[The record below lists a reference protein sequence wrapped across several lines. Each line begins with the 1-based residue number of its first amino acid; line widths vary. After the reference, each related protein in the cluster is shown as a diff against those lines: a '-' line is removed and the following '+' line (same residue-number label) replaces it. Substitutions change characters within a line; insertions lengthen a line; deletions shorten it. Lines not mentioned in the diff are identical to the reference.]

1 MRRDEEPESG
11 VSPRGS
17 GDADGLLG
25 GAAGQSASRFSE
37 SPSGDR
43 QHAGRQV
50 GAGDSP
56 ESETRPHPRRWLILY
71 ILCLSLTMV
80 VISMSSLNVALP
92 SIQRELDATGSDLQ
106 WIVDSYVLVFAGLL
120 LPFGA
125 VGDRWGRKRVLLA
138 GMALFGVLSALAAF
152 STSPTQ
158 IIVYR
163 AGMGAAAAL
172 VMPATLSIATV
183 IFPRAERPKA
193 VAIWAAF
200 AGAGGA
206 IGPPVSGILL
216 NFFWWGSVFLVAV
229 PVAGLVLAGA
239 AWIVPESRDDER
251 RPLDVVGALV
261 SIVALGSLLFAVIEG
276 PELGWTSPPVL
287 ACFAAGAALIRG
299 FVRWERRV
307 RYPMLDPAY
316 FGNRMFSLGAGTI
329 TLAFFGMVGMFF
341 VLTQYFQFAQGHTPL
356 DAGFRNVPLAA
367 TMMILAPRSPT
378 FTRRFGAR
386 ASISGGLLLTG
397 LGLGIMAA
405 LTPASPYW
413 IMVIALVTT
422 ATGLSLFMPPSTHV
436 VVTSLPPHKAGV
448 GSAVNDTTRE
458 VGASIGIAVM
468 GTLLTVGYRAGMRSQ
483 TGDLPDAAAEVA
495 SDSIGTALRVAL
507 ELPTERAVALIDNAV
522 DAFNRGMTLA
532 MGVAAALLTVT
543 AAAAYL
549 LYPRKGTGGRHRQEQ
564 PPG

>member
-1 MRRDEEPESG
+1 MDVE
-11 VSPRGS
+11 
-17 GDADGLLG
+17 
-25 GAAGQSASRFSE
+25 
-37 SPSGDR
+37 
-43 QHAGRQV
+43 
-50 GAGDSP
+50 
-56 ESETRPHPRRWLILY
+56 PHPRRWLILY

-92 SIQRELDATGSDLQ
+92 SIQRELGAGGSDLQ
-106 WIVDSYVLVFAGLL
+106 WIVDAYVLVFAGLL

-163 AGMGAAAAL
+163 AGMGLAAAL

-193 VAIWAAF
+193 VAVWAAF

-229 PVAGLVLAGA
+229 PVAAVVLVGA

-261 SIVALGSLLFAVIEG
+261 SIAALGSLLFAVIEG
-276 PELGWTSPPVL
+276 PELGWGSPPVL
-287 ACFAAGAALIRG
+287 GPFAAAAALIWV

-307 RYPMLDPAY
+307 RHPMLDPAF
-316 FGNRMFSLGAGTI
+316 FGNRLFSLGAVTI
-329 TLAFFGMVGMFF
+329 TLVFFGMVGMFF

-367 TMMILAPRSPT
+367 TMIILAPRSPA
-378 FTRRFGAR
+378 FTQRYGAR
-386 ASISGGLLLTG
+386 TSISGGLLLTG
-397 LGLGIMAA
+397 TGLGIMAA

-413 IMVIALVTT
+413 LMVIALVTT
-422 ATGLSLFMPPSTHV
+422 ATGLALFMPPSTHII
-436 VVTSLPPHKAGV
+436 VTSLPQHKAGV

-458 VGASIGIAVM
+458 VGAAIGIATL
-468 GTLLTVGYRAGMRSQ
+468 GTLLTVGYRSGMRSEV
-483 TGDLPDAAAEVA
+483 GDLPETAAEVA
-495 SDSIGTALRVAL
+495 TDSIGGALRVA
-507 ELPTERAVALIDNAV
+507 EGLPAERAAQLANSAV

-532 MGVAAALLTVT
+532 MGVSAALLALT
-543 AAAAYL
+543 AVATYL
-549 LYPRKGTGGRHRQEQ
+549 LYPREHTGDRRRAEQ
-564 PPG
+564 PDNPPPSA

>member
-1 MRRDEEPESG
+1 M
-11 VSPRGS
+11 
-17 GDADGLLG
+17 
-25 GAAGQSASRFSE
+25 
-37 SPSGDR
+37 
-43 QHAGRQV
+43 
-50 GAGDSP
+50 
-56 ESETRPHPRRWLILY
+56 ILY

-92 SIQRELDATGSDLQ
+92 SIQRELDASGSDLQ
-106 WIVDSYVLVFAGLL
+106 WIVDAYVLVFAGLL

-125 VGDRWGRKRVLLA
+125 LGDRWGRKRVLMA

-152 STSPTQ
+152 STSPAQ

-163 AGMGAAAAL
+163 AGMGVAAAL

-206 IGPPVSGILL
+206 IGPPISGILL

-229 PVAGLVLAGA
+229 PVAGVVLAGA

-261 SIVALGSLLFAVIEG
+261 SIAALGSLLFAVIEG
-276 PELGWTSPPVL
+276 PGLGWGSAPVL
-287 ACFAAGAALIRG
+287 GMFAAAAALVWG

-307 RYPMLDPAY
+307 RHPMLDPTY
-316 FGNRMFSLGAGTI
+316 FGNRLFSLGAVTI
-329 TLAFFGMVGMFF
+329 TLVFFGMVGMFF

-367 TMMILAPRSPT
+367 TMIILAPRSPA
-378 FTRRFGAR
+378 FTQRFGER

-397 LGLGIMAA
+397 AGLGIMAA

-422 ATGLSLFMPPSTHV
+422 ATGLALFMPPSTHII
-436 VVTSLPPHKAGV
+436 VTSLPQHKAGV

-458 VGASIGIAVM
+458 VGAAIGIAVM
-468 GTLLTVGYRAGMRSQ
+468 GTLLTVGYRSGMRAEV
-483 TGDLPDAAAEVA
+483 GGLPEGAAEVA
-495 SDSIGTALRVAL
+495 SDSIGAALRVAR
-507 ELPTERAVALIDNAV
+507 ELPGERAAALTERAV

-532 MGVAAALLTVT
+532 MGVAAALLALT
-543 AAAAYL
+543 AAATYL
-549 LYPRKGTGGRHRQEQ
+549 LYPRERAGGGSTDAPTEAAA
-564 PPG
+564 G

>member
-1 MRRDEEPESG
+1 MGHHPGGGSPDPEI
-11 VSPRGS
+11 
-17 GDADGLLG
+17 
-25 GAAGQSASRFSE
+25 
-37 SPSGDR
+37 
-43 QHAGRQV
+43 
-50 GAGDSP
+50 
-56 ESETRPHPRRWLILY
+56 RPHPRRWLILY

-92 SIQRELDATGSDLQ
+92 SIQRELNASGSDLQ
-106 WIVDSYVLVFAGLL
+106 WIVDAYVLVFAGLL

-138 GMALFGVLSALAAF
+138 GMALFGALSALAAF

-183 IFPRAERPKA
+183 IFPRTERPKA

-229 PVAGLVLAGA
+229 PVAGVVLAGA

-251 RPLDVVGALV
+251 RPLDIVGALT
-261 SIVALGSLLFAVIEG
+261 SIAALGSLLFAVIEG
-276 PELGWTSPPVL
+276 PELGWGSPPVL
-287 ACFAAGAALIRG
+287 GMFVAAAALVWG

-307 RYPMLDPAY
+307 RHPMLDPAY
-316 FGNRMFSLGAGTI
+316 FGNRLFSLGAATI

-367 TMMILAPRSPT
+367 TMMILAPRSPV
-378 FTRRFGAR
+378 FTQRFGAR

-397 LGLGIMAA
+397 AGMGIMAA

-413 IMVIALVTT
+413 ILVIALVTT
-422 ATGLSLFMPPSTHV
+422 ATGLSLFMPPSTHII
-436 VVTSLPPHKAGV
+436 VTSLPAHKAGV

-483 TGDLPDAAAEVA
+483 TSGLPDAAAEVA
-495 SDSIGTALRVAL
+495 SDSIGAALRVARD
-507 ELPTERAVALIDNAV
+507 LPAEHAARLTESAV

-532 MGVAAALLTVT
+532 MGLSAGLLLVT

-549 LYPRKGTGGRHRQEQ
+549 LYPREDAADRHRQEQ
-564 PPG
+564 PENSPLST